1 MTGNTLAPPADRT
14 GAGRGGP
21 RIAVTPKTAV
31 GIVYVTGLFL
41 SILDSTIVNVALPT
55 IGRVFAVAPTAID
68 SVSISYL
75 VSLAVFVPAS
85 GWLGD
90 RFGGKRTLLGAI
102 TVFTV
107 GSALCGTATSLG
119 ELVAFRVVQGMGGG
133 MLASVGMAMM
143 LRAFPAGE
151 RVALS
156 AVLSIANGVAP
167 TLGPVLGGVLV
178 TDFSWRAIFY
188 VNVPIGVFAVGF
200 GLLYLRDEPA
210 RPAEPFDAAGFVL
223 TGAGLGLLMYGLSEG
238 PDRGWGTPG
247 IVASLLAGSALV
259 LAAVLVELRKRL
271 PLLDVRLLADR
282 LFGSGTTAMTVQNAT
297 FLAAVYTM
305 TLYLQDERGLS
316 ALRAGLNTFPQA
328 LGVLA
333 GSQLASRV
341 LYRAL
346 GPRLHLMLGVFA
358 TSVVVGLMAL
368 LGPDTSTVWVSVLLV
383 AMGACV
389 GQVFVN
395 TQSASF
401 ATVSADASGRAS
413 TLFNVGRRLG
423 GAIGVALATTVL
435 VSVTAGTAG
444 PHGGPDAAAYRVAFL
459 IIAAFNLLGLYAARG
474 VHDDDAASTIPAR
487 RQRSGRTPRPDLAAA
502 LPVPSRP
509 PTSGTP
515 SSATAE
521 ENR

>member
-1 MTGNTLAPPADRT
+1 MAGDTLAPPADRT
-14 GAGRGGP
+14 GAGRPGP
-21 RIAVTPKTAV
+21 RIAVSQKTAV

-90 RFGGKRTLLGAI
+90 RFGGKRTLLCAI
-102 TVFTV
+102 AVFTV

-119 ELVAFRVVQGMGGG
+119 ELVAFRVLQGMGGG
-133 MLASVGMAMM
+133 MLASVGMAML

-156 AVLSIANGVAP
+156 AVLSIANGLAP
-167 TLGPVLGGVLV
+167 SLGPVLGGVLV
-178 TDFSWRAIFY
+178 TDVSWRAIFY
-188 VNVPIGVFAVGF
+188 VNVPIGIFAVVF
-200 GLLYLRDEPA
+200 GVLYLRNEPT
-210 RPAEPFDAAGFVL
+210 RPAEPFDVAGFAL
-223 TGAGLGLLMYGLSEG
+223 AGAGLGLLMYGLSEG
-238 PDRGWGTPG
+238 PDMGWGTAG
-247 IVASLLAGSALV
+247 IVASLLAGAGLLV
-259 LAAVLVELRKRL
+259 AAVIVELRKRL
-271 PLLDVRLLADR
+271 PLLDVRLLKDR
-282 LFGSGTTAMTVQNAT
+282 LFASGTTAMTVQNTT

-346 GPRLHLMLGVFA
+346 GPRLHLMLGVLG
-358 TSVVVGLMAL
+358 TSVVVALMAL
-368 LGPDTSTVWVSVLLV
+368 LGPDTSTVWVSVLLI

-423 GAIGVALATTVL
+423 GAVGVALATTVL
-435 VSVTAGTAG
+435 VSVTAGAIG
-444 PHGGPDAAAYRVAFL
+444 PHGGPDAAAYRAAFL
-459 IIAAFNLLGLYAARG
+459 TIAAFNLLGLYAARR
-474 VHDDDAASTIPAR
+474 VNDEDAASTIPAR
-487 RQRSGRTPRPDLAAA
+487 RRDNGRTRRPRRAGV
-502 LPVPSRP
+502 LPIPSESSTR
-509 PTSGTP
+509 GAP
-515 SSATAE
+515 SSATAK
-521 ENR
+521 EN